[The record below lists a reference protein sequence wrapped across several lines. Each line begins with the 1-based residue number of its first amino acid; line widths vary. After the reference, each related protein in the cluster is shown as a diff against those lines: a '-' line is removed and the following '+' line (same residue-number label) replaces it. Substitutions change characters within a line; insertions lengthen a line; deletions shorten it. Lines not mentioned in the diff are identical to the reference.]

1 MKSFVAT
8 YFSVVLV
15 IILGICGVQFLINIA
30 SKDLT
35 DKNNK
40 IASATE
46 VRTDN
51 QFVSIIDKKSGDP
64 VIAEGQVLTA
74 EGQNSIVD
82 GVSLKSGRALKIVV
96 TKEEYQSHTT
106 VTSTGK
112 VVIPLTTYDWDSVG
126 KSDKSVDYVNFLGR
140 NLPYSLFNIKE
151 EKINASELNFKNDS
165 KFHNMKSDGG
175 YLYESD
181 KVRYKF
187 AAVKEGVSGTIVLSS
202 DGSGIKV
209 VSEFEK
215 GVSISDYKKHHT
227 NGPRLF

>member
-30 SKDLT
+30 SKDLI

-51 QFVSIIDKKSGDP
+51 QFTSVLDKRSGDP
-64 VIAEGQVLTA
+64 VIAEGQVLVA
-74 EGQNSIVD
+74 KGQNAIID

-112 VVIPLTTYDWDSVG
+112 VVIPLTTYDWDPVD
-126 KSDKSVDYVNFLGR
+126 KSSKSVDYVNFLGR
-140 NLPYSLFNIKE
+140 NLSYSLFNIKE
-151 EKINASELNFKNDS
+151 EKIKASELAFKNDS
-165 KFHNMKSDGG
+165 KIHNM
-175 YLYESD
+175 
-181 KVRYKF
+181 
-187 AAVKEGVSGTIVLSS
+187 
-202 DGSGIKV
+202 
-209 VSEFEK
+209 
-215 GVSISDYKKHHT
+215 
-227 NGPRLF
+227 

>member
-215 GVSISDYKKHHT
+215 GVSISDYKKHHQ

>member
-1 MKSFVAT
+1 M
-8 YFSVVLV
+8 
-15 IILGICGVQFLINIA
+15 
-30 SKDLT
+30 
-35 DKNNK
+35 
-40 IASATE
+40 
-46 VRTDN
+46 
-51 QFVSIIDKKSGDP
+51 
-64 VIAEGQVLTA
+64 IAEGQVLTA

-82 GVSLKSGRALKIVV
+82 GVSLKSGRALKIIV

-112 VVIPLTTYDWDSVG
+112 VVIPLTTYDWDSVS

-165 KFHNMKSDGG
+165 KFHNMKSDGE

-202 DGSGIKV
+202 TNSGIKV

-215 GVSISDYKKHHT
+215 GVSISDYKKHHQ